1 MILTGM
7 HQYTCNLFR
16 SISIALCDSSLGS
29 YDATVRT
36 WDCRARTYDPVQVM
50 DEAKDSVTS
59 LQLSASE
66 ILTGSVLMYCQLLGQ
81 W

>member
-7 HQYTCNLFR
+7 HQYLQTLLQYHHCPMW
-16 SISIALCDSSLGS
+16 SSPGS
-29 YDATVRT
+29 YDATVRA

-66 ILTGSVLMYCQLLGQ
+66 ILTGSVLMYRQLLGQ
-81 W
+81 C